1 VSTTI
6 TASRLTP
13 AELVQR
19 HQAAVWRYLRY
30 LGCSETQAD
39 ELAQETF
46 LAVLE
51 KPFEQRCNA
60 ATAAYLRTVARNRFL
75 AVMRKEKHGSTAAD
89 LEIAEQVWSQ
99 TPGAGTDEYLDS
111 LDDCLRELTDRAR
124 RAIEL
129 RYRDDRSRRD
139 IAAALEMTEDG
150 VKTLLRRTR
159 EVLRE
164 CVERKVKGA
173 S

>member
-6 TASRLTP
+6 TPPRLTA

-30 LGCSETQAD
+30 LGASEPQAD
-39 ELAQETF
+39 DLAQETF

-51 KPFEQRCNA
+51 KPFQQRCDE

-75 AVMRKEKHGSTAAD
+75 ALVRKEKNGPTAAE
-89 LEIAEQVWSQ
+89 LEIAEEVWSQ
-99 TPGAGTDEYLDS
+99 TAAAGTDEYLDS
-111 LDDCLRELTDRAR
+111 LDDCLAELTERAR

-129 RYRDDRSRRD
+129 RYRDERSRRD

-159 EVLRE
+159 EALRE
-164 CVERKVKGA
+164 CVERKVKEE
-173 S
+173 

>member
-6 TASRLTP
+6 TPPRLTA

-30 LGCSETQAD
+30 LGCRESQAD
-39 ELAQETF
+39 DLAQETF

-51 KPFEQRCNA
+51 KPFEQRCEE

-75 AVMRKEKHGSTAAD
+75 ALMRKEKNGPAAAE
-89 LEIAEQVWSQ
+89 LAIAEEVWTQ
-99 TPGAGTDEYLDS
+99 TAGAGSDEYLDS
-111 LDDCLRELTDRAR
+111 LDERAR

-139 IAAALEMTEDG
+139 IAADLEMTEDG

-159 EVLRE
+159 DALRE
-164 CVERKVKGA
+164 CVERKVKGQ
-173 S
+173 

>member
-1 VSTTI
+1 
-6 TASRLTP
+6 
-13 AELVQR
+13 LVQR

-30 LGCSETQAD
+30 LGCTDAQAD
-39 ELAQETF
+39 DLAQETF

-51 KPFEQRCNA
+51 RPFEQRCDA
-60 ATAAYLRTVARNRFL
+60 ATAAYLRMVARNRFL
-75 AVMRKEKHGSTAAD
+75 AVIRKEKNGPTAAD
-89 LEIAEQVWSQ
+89 VELAEEVWSL
-99 TPGAGTDEYLDS
+99 TAAAGTDDYLDS
-111 LDDCLRELTDRAR
+111 LEDCLTELTDRAR

-159 EVLRE
+159 ETLRE
-164 CVERKVKGA
+164 CVERKVNQ
-173 S
+173 